1 MPLPT
6 IEVPQYSLDLH
17 STGENVVYRPF
28 LVKEEKILLMAL
40 EGEDQ
45 ENILTAIQQIIEN
58 CIIRGNVNVPSLPLF
73 DLENLFLN
81 IRSKSIGETS
91 TINVPCISET
101 CEEYT
106 SHDVN
111 LDEIDLIKTENH
123 NIKIDIDDKNGVVMK
138 YPSVNL
144 IGKIESLDENDIE
157 QSIKI
162 LTLCIDSLYDDKEE
176 YDFNDY
182 TQEEKTEF
190 MEQLTQ
196 QQFLKIQEFFTTM
209 PVLEYQLEFKCGTCS
224 TEATI
229 PIRGLQNFFS

>member
-1 MPLPT
+1 MNLPIIQT
-6 IEVPQYSLDLH
+6 PTYELKLISIEEPV
-17 STGENVVYRPF
+17 EYRPF
-28 LVKEEKILLMAL
+28 LVKEEKILLTAM
-40 EGEDQ
+40 EDNDPN
-45 ENILTAIQQIIEN
+45 E
-58 CIIRGNVNVPSLPLF
+58 IIRAVKQILINCTITEVDVENLPTF
-73 DLENLFLN
+73 DMEYLFLN

-123 NIKIDIDDKNGVVMK
+123 NIKIDIDDKIGVVMK

>member
-58 CIIRGNVNVPSLPLF
+58 CIIRANVNVPSLPLF

-111 LDEIDLIKTENH
+111 LDEIDLIKTERADVRSEIN
-123 NIKIDIDDKNGVVMK
+123 
-138 YPSVNL
+138 
-144 IGKIESLDENDIE
+144 
-157 QSIKI
+157 
-162 LTLCIDSLYDDKEE
+162 
-176 YDFNDY
+176 
-182 TQEEKTEF
+182 EKTA
-190 MEQLTQ
+190 
-196 QQFLKIQEFFTTM
+196 
-209 PVLEYQLEFKCGTCS
+209 S
-224 TEATI
+224 
-229 PIRGLQNFFS
+229 

>member
-1 MPLPT
+1 
-6 IEVPQYSLDLH
+6 
-17 STGENVVYRPF
+17 
-28 LVKEEKILLMAL
+28 
-40 EGEDQ
+40 
-45 ENILTAIQQIIEN
+45 
-58 CIIRGNVNVPSLPLF
+58 
-73 DLENLFLN
+73 
-81 IRSKSIGETS
+81 
-91 TINVPCISET
+91 
-101 CEEYT
+101 
-106 SHDVN
+106 
-111 LDEIDLIKTENH
+111 
-123 NIKIDIDDKNGVVMK
+123 MK

>member
-111 LDEIDLIKTENH
+111 LDE
-123 NIKIDIDDKNGVVMK
+123 
-138 YPSVNL
+138 
-144 IGKIESLDENDIE
+144 
-157 QSIKI
+157 
-162 LTLCIDSLYDDKEE
+162 
-176 YDFNDY
+176 
-182 TQEEKTEF
+182 
-190 MEQLTQ
+190 
-196 QQFLKIQEFFTTM
+196 
-209 PVLEYQLEFKCGTCS
+209 
-224 TEATI
+224 
-229 PIRGLQNFFS
+229 

>member
-123 NIKIDIDDKNGVVMK
+123 NIKIDIDDKIGVVMK

>member
-123 NIKIDIDDKNGVVMK
+123 NIKIDIDDKIGVVMK

-162 LTLCIDSLYDDKEE
+162 LTLCIESLYDDKEE